1 MAIET
6 QGTRFFWST
15 STAKST
21 AQEIL
26 GVEGWD
32 GLGGVS
38 PVIDVTNLKST
49 AREKKAGIRDP
60 GELSL
65 TLHYDPT
72 TGTGQ
77 HALRTDAGLRLTRK
91 MVVKYSTVDANGIG
105 LEVNAQSG
113 GVAISGTVD
122 DKVMGTAQIILQN
135 AVTETTFAT

>member
-15 STAKST
+15 STAAST

-38 PVIDVTNLKST
+38 PVIDVTNLAST
-49 AREKKAGIRDP
+49 AREKIAGIRDP
-60 GELSL
+60 GELSINL
-65 TLHYDPT
+65 QYDPS

-77 HALRTDAGLRLTRK
+77 HSLRVDAGTRVTRK
-91 MVVKYSTVDANGIG
+91 LIIKYSTVDANGVG

-113 GVAISGTVD
+113 GVAITGSVD
-122 DKVMGTAQIILQN
+122 DKVMGSAQIILQN